1 MIWGIELKSESHA
14 LNLWVWFSLF
24 TLPIGHAHAILGAR
38 KLMFQKA
45 APVRPSETAQK
56 SIDLIFQKKIYQ
68 ELNGQDSFQSLTLI
82 EFGIKIWLQSSSKH
96 RWDFYLLMSFVHI
109 VSSKVNYV
117 RALLV
122 RIQNVAQISKSRR
135 KIWSSWQIFRY
146 MQANKSYFIHLDPS
160 TQSAILSKQLVSMFE
175 IIGMADKNL
184 IPKDFF

>member
-1 MIWGIELKSESHA
+1 MATISIK
-14 LNLWVWFSLF
+14 
-24 TLPIGHAHAILGAR
+24 T
-38 KLMFQKA
+38 Q
-45 APVRPSETAQK
+45 VRFLS
-56 SIDLIFQKKIYQ
+56 
-68 ELNGQDSFQSLTLI
+68 
-82 EFGIKIWLQSSSKH
+82 
-96 RWDFYLLMSFVHI
+96 MSFVHI

-135 KIWSSWQIFRY
+135 KIWSSWQIFGY

-184 IPKDFF
+184 IPKDFFLNCKYLLLPITKHLVIWRIHLSCHRSKVRC